1 MIIKIYKVLTSI
13 ILITCLTQGCKRE
26 IPDIGKNPFDNTSKD
41 TLSTLD
47 TVKLDPN
54 SIFSIHK
61 DILLKTCANSGCHD
75 GNFEPDFRTVE
86 SSYYSLVNTPVI
98 KTRIDGGFEMRVKP
112 RDADNSML
120 IYRLSNDLNGNS
132 GIMPLGLE
140 ADSDY
145 PINKDE
151 YIQRIKSWISN
162 GALDMYGNET
172 IKANYP
178 PVVKG
183 VEVYQNQKIL
193 NRVGVYEPVNANS
206 RGGEIEVFVS
216 LYDKEGKL
224 GQLENL
230 KVGLSSRPD
239 SFDLNSLIDLQSTT
253 PRMSKGLFNEV
264 VSYTL
269 KFSFDTNKY
278 KPLDVV
284 WMRFFMKDGDLD
296 IEVPSN
302 TAMFFLK
309 KYAAVTFVN

>member
-1 MIIKIYKVLTSI
+1 
-13 ILITCLTQGCKRE
+13 
-26 IPDIGKNPFDNTSKD
+26 
-41 TLSTLD
+41 
-47 TVKLDPN
+47 
-54 SIFSIHK
+54 
-61 DILLKTCANSGCHD
+61 
-75 GNFEPDFRTVE
+75 
-86 SSYYSLVNTPVI
+86 
-98 KTRIDGGFEMRVKP
+98 MRVKP

-132 GIMPLGLE
+132 GIMPLWLE

-183 VEVYQNQKIL
+183 IEVYQNQKIL

-239 SFDLNSLIDLQSTT
+239 SFDISNLIDLQPTT

-264 VSYTL
+264 VSILSNLVSTL
-269 KFSFDTNKY
+269 TNTNPWMSY
-278 KPLDVV
+278 GLDS
-284 WMRFFMKDGDLD
+284 L
-296 IEVPSN
+296 
-302 TAMFFLK
+302 
-309 KYAAVTFVN
+309 